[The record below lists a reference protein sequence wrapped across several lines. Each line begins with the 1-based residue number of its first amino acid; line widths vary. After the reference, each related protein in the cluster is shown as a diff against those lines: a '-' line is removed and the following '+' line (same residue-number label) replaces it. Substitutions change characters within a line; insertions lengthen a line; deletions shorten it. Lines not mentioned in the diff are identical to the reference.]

1 MGNNLHQVQLFLPSE
16 LECLLGFHDADLRS
30 ILVYEP
36 DLGSTDAFV
45 DAISITTVASIAL
58 TPSLNVSPPG
68 LQA

>member
-1 MGNNLHQVQLFLPSE
+1 MGDNLHQVQLFLPSE
-16 LECLLGFHDADLRS
+16 LERLLGLHDTDLRS

-36 DLGSTDAFV
+36 DLGSTDTFV
-45 DAISITTVASIAL
+45 DAISISTSIAL